1 MPETWQW
8 VTRLLNN
15 RHIDYSRDNSLDSPW
30 SREHRIPKPW
40 AYELHTLCAHFNVLP
55 RPGGILDQEFFELAM
70 MQAAANIP
78 VLYDMDLTELTEQDL
93 RPLRDQAVEYAQKLQ
108 RTLFP

>member
-1 MPETWQW
+1 
-8 VTRLLNN
+8 
-15 RHIDYSRDNSLDSPW
+15 
-30 SREHRIPKPW
+30 
-40 AYELHTLCAHFNVLP
+40 
-55 RPGGILDQEFFELAM
+55 M